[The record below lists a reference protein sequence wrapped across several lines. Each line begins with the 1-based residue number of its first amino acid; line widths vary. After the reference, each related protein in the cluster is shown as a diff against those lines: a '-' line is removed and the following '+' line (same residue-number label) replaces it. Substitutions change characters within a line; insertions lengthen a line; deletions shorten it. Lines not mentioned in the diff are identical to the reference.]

1 MCLLLLLLLLLLVL
15 LIVLLSTSPGTRS
28 QFRSPAPA
36 ASPAPGLRSR
46 LRLWFGW
53 PWWGGRESKGAQA
66 APGVGPVVSQALDPN
81 PALLTTSPTPGT
93 ARSNQLPA
101 PLALAGKPWSMPA
114 NTATLASRHSNLQ
127 MTKHIGT
134 MGRTTPIRFKE
145 GRSMQATNKRRVKE
159 HVK

>member
-1 MCLLLLLLLLLLVL
+1 MCLVLLLPFLLLLL

-28 QFRSPAPA
+28 HFRSPAPA
-36 ASPAPGLRSR
+36 ASAVQSPRLR

-53 PWWGGRESKGAQA
+53 PWWRGRGRKGAQA

-81 PALLTTSPTPGT
+81 PALLPTSPTPGT
-93 ARSNQLPA
+93 ARSNPLPA
-101 PLALAGKPWSMPA
+101 PLALAGKPWSMPT
-114 NTATLASRHSNLQ
+114 NNATLASRHSNLQ